1 MMTMKA
7 NVTLDWESSI
17 TRLLCCLH
25 ISQERK
31 CGWLWWKSSHWPPC
45 WWCWRS
51 WWRRRC
57 SWRPLWTTPLLRPP
71 PYISAHPL
79 PWLITERIKVWKNK
93 HATLLLLKSSIAK
106 DNETISNLF
115 HNYIEKISAFLLFDL
130 NFQLIWSHQNLISL
144 ANHKMRPWTEIWW
157 NQSTKLEIR
166 LALMK
171 SINNQPHEFGHTLTR
186 KFQAWHS
193 TGCPKKGDF
202 QNGAGAMMHRL
213 NHL

>member
-1 MMTMKA
+1 MKA

-31 CGWLWWKSSHWPPC
+31 YVDGCDENFHTDHHVDEVDDHGDVDDAGGGPSGPLHYCDLLHTSAPILYPGWS
-45 WWCWRS
+45 
-51 WWRRRC
+51 
-57 SWRPLWTTPLLRPP
+57 
-71 PYISAHPL
+71 
-79 PWLITERIKVWKNK
+79 ERIKVWKNK

-106 DNETISNLF
+106 DNETIRNLF
-115 HNYIEKISAFLLFDL
+115 RNYIEKISTFFLFDL